1 MKARLIKIG
10 NSQGIRIPK
19 MLIEQL
25 GLGEDVEIQVRD
37 RSLVITP
44 VTRARQG
51 WAEAFQEMSEQG
63 DDVLLDND
71 IATSWEDEDWEW

>member
-19 MLIEQL
+19 TLIRQI
-25 GLGEDVEIQVRD
+25 GLGEEVDIQVRD

-44 VTRARQG
+44 ITRARHG
-51 WAEAFQEMSEQG
+51 WAEAFQEMNEQG

-71 IATSWEDEDWEW
+71 TATSWEDKDWEW